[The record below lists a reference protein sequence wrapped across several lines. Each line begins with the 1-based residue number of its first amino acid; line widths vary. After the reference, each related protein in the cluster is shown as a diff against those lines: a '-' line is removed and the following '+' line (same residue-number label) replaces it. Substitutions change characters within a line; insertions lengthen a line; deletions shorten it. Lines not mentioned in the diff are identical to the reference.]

1 LSLRG
6 AEGDRGNPVKDM
18 KTGLLRF
25 ARNDDYGDPYA
36 LGPVAWML
44 ASRRMRRRPPAPTAE
59 ESEQLNEVE
68 ELLNEEA
75 AKEEGPEDRS
85 PGPSD

>member
-1 LSLRG
+1 MKTRILLMALSL
-6 AEGDRGNPVKDM
+6 AACGDD
-18 KTGLLRF
+18 
-25 ARNDDYGDPYA
+25 
-36 LGPVAWML
+36 
-44 ASRRMRRRPPAPTAE
+44 RPPAPTAE

-75 AKEEGPEDRS
+75 AKEEGPGNRS